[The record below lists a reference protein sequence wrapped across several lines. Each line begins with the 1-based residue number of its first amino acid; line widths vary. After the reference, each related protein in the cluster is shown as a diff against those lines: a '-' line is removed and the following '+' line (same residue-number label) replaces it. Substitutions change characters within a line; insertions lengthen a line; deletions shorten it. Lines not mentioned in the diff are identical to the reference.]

1 MNLKKKAPKLFI
13 VFFAGNEDRGRQW
26 SCNQGEA
33 CLAADVPRHRDARR
47 PLPKTSASSSYKSQM
62 RDGHNRGRGGKK
74 DETEGERTREAERK
88 REKQKEE
95 RERKKGDNM

>member
-1 MNLKKKAPKLFI
+1 VELQS
-13 VFFAGNEDRGRQW
+13 RG
-26 SCNQGEA
+26 A
-33 CLAADVPRHRDARR
+33 CLAADVPRHRDAPR

-62 RDGHNRGRGGKK
+62 RDEHNRGRWGKHGKK

-95 RERKKGDNM
+95 RERKKGDNR